1 MKERVMG
8 DKREWEERNTPYNIK
23 HLKFVVDLLCM
34 YLQYVG
40 KYVYSGA
47 PLNGHP
53 SIADTHD
60 ITDNSESPDRF
71 SIDFNTSETPE

>member
-1 MKERVMG
+1 
-8 DKREWEERNTPYNIK
+8 
-23 HLKFVVDLLCM
+23 M
-34 YLQYVG
+34 YAELYM
-40 KYVYSGA
+40 YMYSTMYSGA
-47 PLNGHP
+47 PLNRHP